1 MADTYRPPKGVQD
14 EAKMALAWIADGK
27 AGQGFTNTGRK
38 RASDLAAGHS
48 LSAETVLR
56 MYSFLKRH
64 QVDSK
69 ATGFNAGEEGFPSPG
84 RVAWS
89 AWGGDPGLS
98 WSSKIHDQLAERSA
112 FMKEDNSMN
121 DADSPKVFGS
131 NAYGVANSVMAVDAS
146 IDAAQTLLEQIK
158 DANPIAAQAYY
169 LLVAADNALD
179 PVIDAL
185 NLDDPDEDETE
196 EENAAV
202 KPEDYAPSEDADAAT
217 KMLDDEDDS
226 EDAWIA
232 HNGRSATGSTD
243 LPIAAR
249 DKAWSAAAADKRVQK
264 YAGGKDAMDWEKYG
278 KAFFYCDESDKEKL
292 GSYKLQFAD
301 VVDGE
306 LVAVPRAIFAVAAVL
321 NGARGGVDI
330 PEADKEAIKDKV
342 TAYYEKMAEKFS
354 DEEIKAPFEGRA
366 ASARIG
372 EGTYVSWS
380 TSNGRARGRVEKVT
394 SRGTASSSD
403 GYAMEATD
411 DNPVFHVRIYHEQ
424 GNGWVATDT
433 VTVHR
438 SNYLTIIKPLPS
450 PRKADLPMIEER
462 KTMIRTAEK
471 ITMEAELRA
480 VGQIDENFKIAGYA
494 ATFNQEATGLNFRE
508 MIAPGAFSRSL
519 STDNP
524 VFLLVNH
531 DTDQLPLA
539 STQSGTLRLSED
551 DHGLR
556 MEADLDMKNPRAAEL
571 ASAIER
577 GDVNKMSFA
586 FSVGPDGQTKEDGL
600 RTLTD
605 LDLYEVSAVTWPAY
619 NSTTLGARSAEEIE
633 DLELAKRKL
642 ALKFNQYSLRQK
654 RKA

>member
-1 MADTYRPPKGVQD
+1 MAETFRAPKAVRD
-14 EAKMALAWIADGK
+14 EA
-27 AGQGFTNTGRK
+27 Q
-38 RASDLAAGHS
+38 ASGVTLPDS
-48 LSAETVLR
+48 LSIVNIHEIRET
-56 MYSFLKRH
+56 F
-64 QVDSK
+64 
-69 ATGFNAGEEGFPSPG
+69 
-84 RVAWS
+84 
-89 AWGGDPGLS
+89 
-98 WSSKIHDQLAERSA
+98 
-112 FMKEDNSMN
+112 
-121 DADSPKVFGS
+121 FGS
-131 NAYGVANSVMAVDAS
+131 NTLEWTNKIIASAEQRAVELMEGNPTMAELRDGNPLNGVMAADAS
-146 IDAAQTLLEQIK
+146 IDAAQTLLKAIMDQ
-158 DANPIAAQAYY
+158 NPIIAQAYY
-169 LLVAADNALD
+169 LICAADLALD
-179 PVIDAL
+179 PVIEAL
-185 NLDDPDEDETE
+185 GLTDPDDDTE
-196 EENAAV
+196 EENAAA
-202 KPEDYAPSEDADAAT
+202 KPEDYSPTEDADAAV
-217 KMLDDEDDS
+217 KMNEDDYSDEDSWTADDRAGYGA
-226 EDAWIA
+226 E
-232 HNGRSATGSTD
+232 D

-264 YAGGKDAMDWEKYG
+264 WAGGKDAMDWDKYG

-301 VVDGE
+301 IVDGE
-306 LVAVPRAIFAVAAVL
+306 LTAIPRAIFAVAAVL
-321 NGARGGVDI
+321 QGARGGVDI
-330 PEADKEAIKDKV
+330 PDADKEAIKDKV
-342 TAYYEKMAEKFS
+342 TAYYAKMAEKFS
-354 DEEIKAPFEGRA
+354 DEEIKPPFEDRA

-372 EGTYVSWS
+372 EGTFVSWPT
-380 TSNGRARGRVEKVT
+380 TSGRARGRVEKVT
-394 SRGTASSSD
+394 SRGSAASSD
-403 GYAMEATD
+403 GYTMEATD
-411 DNPVFHVRIYHEQ
+411 DNPVFHVRVYREQ
-424 GNGWVATDT
+424 GNGWIASDQVN
-433 VTVHR
+433 VHR

-450 PRKADLPMIEER
+450 PRKADQPMIEER
-462 KTMIRTAEK
+462 KTMIRSAEK

-480 VGQIDENFKIAGYA
+480 VGQVDENFKIAGYA

-539 STQSGTLRLSED
+539 STQSGTLRLAED

-586 FSVGPDGQTKEDGL
+586 FSVGPDGQTKENGL

-619 NSTTLGARSAEEIE
+619 NSTSLGARSADEVA

-654 RKA
+654 RKG

>member
-14 EAKMALAWIADGK
+14 EAKMALEWIADGK
-27 AGQGFTNTGRK
+27 AGDGFTSTGRK

-69 ATGFNAGEEGFPSPG
+69 ATGFNAGEEGFPSAG

-89 AWGGDPGLS
+89 AWGGEPGLS
-98 WSSKIHDQLAERSA
+98 WSSKIRDQLAERSA
-112 FMKEDNSMN
+112 FVKEENSM
-121 DADSPKVFGS
+121 DDDSPSVFGT

-146 IDAAQTLLEQIK
+146 IDAAQALLEQIK
-158 DANPIAAQAYY
+158 DSNPIAAQAYY

-185 NLDDPDEDETE
+185 NLDDPDEDEDS
-196 EENAAV
+196 EENAAA
-202 KPEDYAPSEDADAAT
+202 KPEDYSPTEDADAAV
-217 KMLDDEDDS
+217 KMNEDDYS
-226 EDAWIA
+226 NEDSWTADRA
-232 HNGRSATGSTD
+232 GYGAED

-264 YAGGKDAMDWEKYG
+264 WAGGKDAMDWDKYG

-301 VVDGE
+301 IVDGE
-306 LVAVPRAIFAVAAVL
+306 LTAIPRAIFAVAAVL
-321 NGARGGVDI
+321 QGARGGVDI
-330 PEADKEAIKDKV
+330 PDADKEAIKDKV
-342 TAYYEKMAEKFS
+342 TAYYAKMAEKFS
-354 DEEIKAPFEGRA
+354 DEEIKPPFEDRA

-403 GYAMEATD
+403 GYSMEATD

-450 PRKADLPMIEER
+450 PRKADQPMIEER
-462 KTMIRTAEK
+462 KTMIRSAEK

-480 VGQIDENFKIAGYA
+480 VGQVDENFKIAGYA

-539 STQSGTLRLSED
+539 STQSGTLRLAED

-586 FSVGPDGQTKEDGL
+586 FSVGPDGQTKENGL

-619 NSTTLGARSAEEIE
+619 NSTSLGARSADEVA

-654 RKA
+654 RKG